1 MCIYV
6 LFQCEQI
13 NQAACDLARQVANEG
28 DALVAGNICQ
38 TPSYMAGLGKKAVQK
53 EFQKQIDVF
62 VKNDVDFLI
71 GEVSSHLH
79 TELRSKRS

>member
-1 MCIYV
+1 M
-6 LFQCEQI
+6 
-13 NQAACDLARQVANEG
+13 ANEG

-62 VKNDVDFLI
+62 VKNDVFLIVKNDVDFLI